1 MVTAKDVMTIDVFAV
16 SKDTSLDEAIEVML
30 RSQISGL
37 PVVEDDMTL
46 VGIITEKD
54 VLKLYEDPA
63 EALNLT
69 VEDFM
74 TTPAVFFD
82 KDDTLAN
89 ICRCLIQHDF
99 RRVPVTSE
107 RKVVGIISRPDIA
120 KRILKLARGQM
131 ASDCG

>member
-1 MVTAKDVMTIDVFAV
+1 MVTAKDVMTIDVFSV

-30 RSQISGL
+30 RNQISGL

-54 VLKLYEDPA
+54 VIRLCEDPA
-63 EALNLT
+63 GALNSK

-89 ICRCLIQHDF
+89 ICRCLTDHDF

-107 RKVVGIISRPDIA
+107 GKVVGIVSRPDIA
-120 KRILKLARGQM
+120 QRILKLARQQ
-131 ASDCG
+131 ATSDSR